1 MQEEL
6 AINNR
11 RKHAQ
16 QKMNERIRELYR
28 AQQMQIRKD
37 QIIKEEQSRIIRMQ
51 REMEFEERRRRLEE
65 RRHQQQS
72 ILKKKK
78 EEELQL
84 QMEQEKEK
92 AIRSQM
98 SKIAIQ
104 EWHRQKREQERRKYI
119 AIKSGVVNRYSSNQS
134 VAGRNEVKG
143 TPKSDV
149 SKVVEEAAI
158 GSSKLVLQ
166 SKKQSLS
173 HKYQT
178 VYATPNK
185 IAMINQQVT
194 EAVREKYTQLHQ
206 EHIKRKM
213 NQLKKI

>member
-119 AIKSGVVNRYSSNQS
+119 AIKSGVVN
-134 VAGRNEVKG
+134 
-143 TPKSDV
+143 
-149 SKVVEEAAI
+149 
-158 GSSKLVLQ
+158 
-166 SKKQSLS
+166 
-173 HKYQT
+173 
-178 VYATPNK
+178 
-185 IAMINQQVT
+185 
-194 EAVREKYTQLHQ
+194 
-206 EHIKRKM
+206 
-213 NQLKKI
+213 